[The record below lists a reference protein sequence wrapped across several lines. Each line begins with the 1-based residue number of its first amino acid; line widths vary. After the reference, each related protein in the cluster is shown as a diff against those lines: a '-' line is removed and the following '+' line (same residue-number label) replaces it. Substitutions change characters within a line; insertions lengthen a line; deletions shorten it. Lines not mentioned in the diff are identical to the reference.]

1 MAGKEPDLSRLL
13 ASCQRSGPEAAFP
26 LQEEPLDPAQ
36 MFPVGGGAGDFSKRN
51 RARLTISHFLEV

>member
-1 MAGKEPDLSRLL
+1 MEREGEGCGWKGAPDLSRLL

-36 MFPVGGGAGDFSKRN
+36 MFPVGRSR
-51 RARLTISHFLEV
+51 